1 MENDLRYFDNKSL
14 SRNRA
19 IMRCAETGF
28 DYPHSFHYP
37 PHSSTTGP
45 LQINDDRGI
54 PEWELPRSYPVGY
67 RTVHP
72 EYIPRHPIP
81 SQTCYLP
88 NTTPN
93 EWQRDNN
100 TNTNATRTQKQQVKK
115 EDICILLMNKV
126 VLCVE
131 SENPSQA
138 TVQELIE
145 LILQDDQDL
154 SLPPSARD
162 VFSLWLVSPMLE
174 LQLTSFQRP
183 YHTRQQWLTLLL
195 KYTSATTKHLDK
207 DEPELF
213 LRRNVFYDK
222 QDEMRICDMKIL
234 ELLYEE
240 AKYNILKGR
249 YPCEIQDCDV
259 LAGIQ
264 ARLELGPFNPQIHTA
279 EFFRSKITDYLPDYA
294 CKNRWSFLNV
304 SAKPGPEHR
313 LLDRYRNISAN
324 TVRYKLLRKYME
336 FCWALPYYGS
346 AMFHGQI
353 EKPTKG
359 LALLLDHFDK
369 KVLIGIN
376 REGVH
381 IIDPA
386 DHWLLLSMKFRN
398 LSWDYAPFKSE
409 NPDCLPCLFIQ
420 FKIPGQ
426 RARDTKLIQIFSH
439 QANMMDKLITKFVEE
454 LKQRPSWCE
463 DQVDNFIPMPHEDDD
478 VLPIT
483 TKRLS
488 SESYLEEKLKRLSLT
503 TFNELGKP
511 VQSSR
516 TWSFKK

>member
-1 MENDLRYFDNKSL
+1 MENELRYFENRTV

-19 IMRCAETGF
+19 IMRCGETGF
-28 DYPHSFHYP
+28 EYPPHSFHYS
-37 PHSSTTGP
+37 PHAPSTGP
-45 LQINDDRGI
+45 LQISDDRV

-72 EYIPRHPIP
+72 EYIPRHLIPTQP
-81 SQTCYLP
+81 SQACYLP
-88 NTTPN
+88 NAST
-93 EWQRDNN
+93 EWRRE
-100 TNTNATRTQKQQVKK
+100 TNPRVQKQVKK
-115 EDICILLMNKV
+115 EDICVMLMNKV

-131 SENPSQA
+131 LENSSQA
-138 TVQELIE
+138 TVQELME

-154 SLPPSARD
+154 SLPASARD

-174 LQLTSFQRP
+174 LQLTSYQRP
-183 YHTRQQWLTLLL
+183 YHTRQQWMTLLL
-195 KYTSATTKHLDK
+195 KYTSASTKHLDK

-240 AKYNILKGR
+240 AKFNVLKGR
-249 YPCEIQDCDV
+249 YPCDIQDCDV

-264 ARLELGPFNPQIHTA
+264 ARLELGPYNPQIHTA

-294 CKNRWSFLNV
+294 CKNRWAFLNV

-313 LLDRYRNISAN
+313 LLDRYRSIPTN
-324 TVRYKLLRKYME
+324 TIRYKLLRKYLE

-346 AMFHGQI
+346 AFFHGQI
-353 EKPTKG
+353 EKPAKG
-359 LALLLDHFDK
+359 LALLLDHYDK

-381 IIDPA
+381 IIDAA
-386 DHWLLLSMKFRN
+386 DHCLLLSMKFRN
-398 LSWDYAPFKSE
+398 LSWDYAAFKQE

-420 FKIPGQ
+420 FKIPSQ
-426 RARDTKLIQIFSH
+426 RARDSKLIQIFSH
-439 QANMMDKLITKFVEE
+439 QANMMDKLISKFVEE

-463 DQVDNFIPMPHEDDD
+463 DQVDNFISIPHEDDD
-478 VLPIT
+478 VHPIT

-488 SESYLEEKLKRLSLT
+488 SEAYLEEKLKRLSLT
-503 TFNELGKP
+503 TFNESGKP
-511 VQSSR
+511 VQASR
-516 TWSFKK
+516 SWSFKK